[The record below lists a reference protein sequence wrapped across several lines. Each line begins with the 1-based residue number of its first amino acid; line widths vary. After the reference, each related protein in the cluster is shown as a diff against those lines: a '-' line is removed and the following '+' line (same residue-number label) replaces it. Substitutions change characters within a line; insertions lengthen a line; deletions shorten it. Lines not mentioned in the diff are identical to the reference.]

1 MKTMLETKATNPSV
15 VNVKKGT
22 ASINRLFNGTLLMMI
37 LAATYSQIRKELE
50 PSVKNNA
57 FTLLTAK
64 PPANFL
70 NL

>member
-1 MKTMLETKATNPSV
+1 MKTMLETKATIPSV

-22 ASINRLFNGTLLMMI
+22 ASINRLYSGTLLMII
-37 LAATYSQIRKELE
+37 LAAMYSQIRKEPE

-64 PPANFL
+64 PL
-70 NL
+70 QIS